1 MKPGVAFGELA
12 ILYNCSRTAT
22 TQAITRTKV
31 RNKKG
36 VDYCTDNLQVALKTY
51 IDTGLDSRSQCISW
65 NYDENWNCAPK
76 WTTAF
81 LEKVNSIIILFR
93 VIYFSLPPMQHFII
107 QKIFRQGAF
116 KNSKCTARGRWSC
129 TTKCSISILNNSL
142 LWLLCF

>member
-76 WTTAF
+76 
-81 LEKVNSIIILFR
+81 
-93 VIYFSLPPMQHFII
+93 
-107 QKIFRQGAF
+107 
-116 KNSKCTARGRWSC
+116 
-129 TTKCSISILNNSL
+129 
-142 LWLLCF
+142 